1 MSLVPV
7 MDIKQGKVVMGD
19 QGERNTYQPV
29 DSDIVDSANPEE
41 VLEAFN
47 QHYNFNAIYIAD
59 IDSLEEY
66 GDNIDTL
73 RRISQSFDKE
83 VMLDCGFSDYESFD
97 SEILSFVDKFIVPT
111 ESLESLNE
119 LRKLVEKHPD
129 SEFVVSIDLDQEG
142 FISKIDEGDV
152 HSFLTDVMDLG
163 ITEAVLLDITQVG
176 TEEGP
181 SKQVVEIAEEI
192 EEDFKVVSGGGVRNR
207 EDYREFLKNGVD
219 KVLVAT
225 SLHKQ
230 NFKSESS

>member
-19 QGERNTYQPV
+19 QGERDSYQPV

-41 VLEAFN
+41 VLEEFDRR
-47 QHYNFNAIYIAD
+47 YNFKAIYIAD
-59 IDSLEEY
+59 IDSLEDY
-66 GDNIDTL
+66 GDNINTV
-73 RRISQSFDKE
+73 RRISESFEKE
-83 VMLDCGFSDYESFD
+83 VMLDCGFCDYESFD

-111 ESLESLNE
+111 ESLESLDE
-119 LRKLVEKHPD
+119 LKKLIDKHPD
-129 SEFVVSIDLDQEG
+129 SEFVVSIDLEKEK
-142 FISKIDEGDV
+142 FISKIDEENIQ
-152 HSFLTDVMDLG
+152 SFLADVMDLG
-163 ITEAVLLDITQVG
+163 ITEVVLLDITQVG
-176 TEEGP
+176 TEKGP

-230 NFKSESS
+230 NFKPESS